1 MSKANRSRR
10 PARPAPF
17 RDAKKRIL
25 VVCEGST
32 EKEYVD
38 GFVMSLR
45 SSLVVAV
52 EAVGNAGVP
61 ISVVEMAKELKSSN
75 AEQASIEKDSNVSFD
90 SVWVIFDVDEHPRVA
105 DAKIMARDNGIGVAV
120 SNPCIELWLYLHF
133 AESPGMQ
140 DRHKMLRLVKEKLP
154 SYNKHIRFA
163 DFADGVSSS
172 QARAKRLDEQ
182 ADLDGDAG
190 RNPTTTVWKLL
201 DDILKNEYDSGS

>member
-1 MSKANRSRR
+1 M
-10 PARPAPF
+10 
-17 RDAKKRIL
+17 DGYVIL
-25 VVCEGST
+25 
-32 EKEYVD
+32 
-38 GFVMSLR
+38 LR

-61 ISVVEMAKELKSSN
+61 ISVVEMAKELKNLN

-90 SVWVIFDVDEHPRVA
+90 SVWVMFDVDEHPRVD

-190 RNPTTTVWKLL
+190 RNPTTSVWKLI
-201 DDILKNEYDSGS
+201 DDILNSEYDSGS